1 MSVFKLICQDT
12 IEERILQMQER
23 KHDLAESVLGG
34 EGVGST
40 SLSREDVLAL
50 LDHETE

>member
-1 MSVFKLICQDT
+1 MSVFQLVVQNT
-12 IEERILQMQER
+12 VEERIVQMQQR

-34 EGVGST
+34 EEMASA

-50 LDHETE
+50 LGAGA